1 MTEAKPI
8 TIVLIDDQ
16 AIVRAAFRS
25 LIERNVRFK
34 VVGDAG
40 DARKGIDL
48 VAALQPD
55 VVILDITMP
64 GLSGIDAVGP
74 VKKASPHTKVLMASQ
89 HEGQKFV
96 QQALQAGADGYLSK
110 DSDPTEL
117 GLAID
122 AIQRGDSFLSPK
134 VAGGIMARAVRGD
147 SMPMS
152 ESCALDELT
161 KRERE
166 VFQLLALGKANKEV
180 AAMLSLSVG
189 TVKKHRENLQR
200 KLDCHSPA
208 DIARLAIREGLLG
221 AYRGSC
227 SAPSD
232 AASRRESARASRRLN
247 WRSDSRSPHGSVL
260 AGWSATRFAGTGFR
274 RLAATC
280 AAVPWIVAC
289 EGPLRSLLAHAGA

>member
-1 MTEAKPI
+1 MADPQNI

-25 LIERNVRFK
+25 LLERNGRFK
-34 VVGDAG
+34 VIGDAG
-40 DARKGIDL
+40 DARQGIEL
-48 VAALQPD
+48 VTSLRPD

-74 VKKASPHTKVLMASQ
+74 LKKASPHTKVLMASQ

-122 AIQRGDSFLSPK
+122 AIHRGDSFLSPK
-134 VAGGIMARAVRGD
+134 VASGVMARAVRGE
-147 SMPMS
+147 SMPLS
-152 ESCALDELT
+152 ESSALAGLT
-161 KRERE
+161 PRERE

-180 AAMLSLSVG
+180 AATLELSLG

-208 DIARLAIREGLLG
+208 EIARLAIREGLLG
-221 AYRGSC
+221 A
-227 SAPSD
+227 
-232 AASRRESARASRRLN
+232 
-247 WRSDSRSPHGSVL
+247 
-260 AGWSATRFAGTGFR
+260 
-274 RLAATC
+274 
-280 AAVPWIVAC
+280 
-289 EGPLRSLLAHAGA
+289 